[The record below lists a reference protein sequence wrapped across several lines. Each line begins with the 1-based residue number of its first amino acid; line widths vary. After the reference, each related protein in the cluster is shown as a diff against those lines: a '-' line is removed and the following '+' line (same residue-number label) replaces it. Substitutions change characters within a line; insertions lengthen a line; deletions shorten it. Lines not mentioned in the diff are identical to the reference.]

1 MSTFTSHRSVT
12 ATVTPITAAD
22 RRRAGVPVEH
32 MIRLQ
37 GRMAMAGIKSAIAAR
52 RPQAPRKPDG
62 TEPPRAA

>member
-1 MSTFTSHRSVT
+1 MT

-37 GRMAMAGIKSAIAAR
+37 GRMAMAGVKSALAAR
-52 RPQAPRKPDG
+52 RPQPRKPDG